1 MGVRMRSYDHWIN
14 GASVPATKGTSLTRR
29 SPFDGKD
36 LASFAAG
43 DAEDVDK
50 AVRAARAALRSAG
63 WADIGGSGRAK
74 LLNRW
79 AELMQSQAAR
89 LAAMEA
95 DEVGKPIIAARGEI
109 DYGIDV
115 VRYAASLAWSI
126 QGKLMSDEGP
136 DKLGIVLHEP
146 KGVVGLITP
155 WNYPFVCLMMKLPY
169 ALAAGCTVVVKPSEL
184 TSGTTLEIAALA
196 AEAGIPEGVFNVVT
210 GTGVDVGEAM
220 TGHPGVD
227 MVSFTGSS
235 AVGKHIARRAADTM
249 KRVSLELGGKSANIV
264 CADADIEAAVE
275 GALLGFTIN
284 QGEECCAGSR
294 LFVERSIADEFLRRL
309 VERTGAVRVGDPRDD
324 ATEVG
329 PMINETHLARVM
341 NYIEKGRSEGARVLI
356 GGDRLMEGGYAKG
369 LFVAPTIFVDVTPEM
384 TIYRE
389 EIFGPVV
396 SVLTFDSVDEA
407 IDLANDSDY
416 GLAGG
421 IWTANLDKAIGM
433 IRRLRT
439 GMIYV
444 NCYLQTITQLP
455 FGGMKESGMGRE
467 NGSEGLMEFLEVK
480 AAFAK
485 LQPRF

>member
-1 MGVRMRSYDHWIN
+1 MRAYHNWIG
-14 GASVPATKGTSLTRR
+14 GASVPPSGKTTLTRQ
-29 SPFDGKD
+29 SPFDGRE
-36 LASFAAG
+36 LASFALG
-43 DAEDVDK
+43 DADDVDQ
-50 AVRAARAALRSAG
+50 AVRAARTALDDAG
-63 WADIGGSGRAK
+63 WRDIGGSGRAK

-79 AELMQSQAAR
+79 AELMQAKASE
-89 LAAMEA
+89 LADIEA
-95 DEVGKPIIAARGEI
+95 DEVGKPITAARGEI

-136 DKLGIVLHEP
+136 DKLGIVLHDP

-196 AEAGIPEGVFNVVT
+196 IEAGIPSGVFNVVT
-210 GTGVDVGEAM
+210 GTGAAVGEAL
-220 TGHPGVD
+220 TGHGGIN

-264 CADADIEAAVE
+264 CADADLDAAVE

-294 LFVERSIADEFLRRL
+294 LFLERSIAEEFLGKL
-309 VERTGAVRVGDPRDD
+309 VERVKAVRVGDPRDE

-329 PMINETHLARVM
+329 PMISAAHLDRVLA
-341 NYIEKGRSEGARVLI
+341 YIEKGKSEGARVMV
-356 GGDRLMEGGYAKG
+356 GGGRLTNGEYARG
-369 LFVAPTIFVDVTPEM
+369 LFVAPTVFVDVTSDM
-384 TIYRE
+384 AIYRE

-396 SVLTFDSVDEA
+396 GVVTFDTVDEA
-407 IDLANDSDY
+407 IELANGSAY

-421 IWTANLDKAIGM
+421 VWTASLDKAIGM
-433 IRRLRT
+433 VRRLRT

-444 NCYLQTITQLP
+444 NCYLQTIAQLP
-455 FGGMKESGMGRE
+455 FGGMKESGFGRE

-485 LQPRF
+485 LQTRL